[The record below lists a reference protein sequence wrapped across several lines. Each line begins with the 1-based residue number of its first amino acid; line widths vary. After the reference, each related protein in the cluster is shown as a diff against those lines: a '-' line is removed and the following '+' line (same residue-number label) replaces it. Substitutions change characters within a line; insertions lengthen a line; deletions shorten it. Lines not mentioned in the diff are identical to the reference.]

1 MQFTTKQIENIGKI
15 LINLGTISFG
25 VLVIGKFVSAII
37 IPWYVFL
44 FGLVFSIIMFF
55 WAIIIDKGDIT

>member
-25 VLVIGKFVSAII
+25 ALVIGKFVSAII